1 MKTLLKIQ
9 ASLYGAN
16 GASSRLAEEFA
27 ARWLENHPDGRVIT
41 RDLSAMPVPH
51 LTAECFAAFGTPPE
65 ARTPEQREL
74 VAYSDAL
81 IEELRAADEIVF
93 AVPMY
98 NFSVP
103 STLRAY
109 FDHIARAG
117 VTFRYTE
124 NGPEG
129 LIKGKKAYVLLTR
142 GGIYNGE
149 SDTQSPYLRQFLS
162 FIGLTD
168 LRFIYAQGL
177 ALPDREKS
185 LEDARRS
192 VASIVPPLVAVA

>member
-1 MKTLLKIQ
+1 
-9 ASLYGAN
+9 
-16 GASSRLAEEFA
+16 
-27 ARWLENHPDGRVIT
+27 
-41 RDLSAMPVPH
+41 
-51 LTAECFAAFGTPPE
+51 
-65 ARTPEQREL
+65 
-74 VAYSDAL
+74 
-81 IEELRAADEIVF
+81 
-93 AVPMY
+93 MY